1 MATGN
6 GSTTLPILSEKHFQ
20 AGAAPANVEDL
31 VAYCDA
37 HDLVAIATE
46 NHDVVVYR
54 INGQPAFTIRRHNGD
69 AEVTALKWKW
79 DGSALAIGWNDGS
92 FALHS
97 GENGRLLSQG
107 SVRGNG
113 KEKGWK
119 LDLAPDF
126 GYDDDDEEGGPV
138 AARFSWMKHSSF
150 GEPHTS
156 LGGGTEDESLESLE
170 QLTTTEDWYAS
181 VASDGDESNATL
193 QAKRQDGHSAV
204 SALVKTV
211 SDLDPTIIMPKLS
224 AIPAHGLRAGPDG
237 NKFASQAAVDAVF
250 ESQSKTGNEGVNI
263 LLVCVSDGRILVLQD
278 DEVEIGSIRTGS
290 GKPVACSSLAASST
304 HAIFSTAGEG
314 LSAGLADIPI
324 SALSSPLLHAVALN
338 TKRIN
343 NLLPYVTH
351 TIRCIQHD
359 FTTGLNFP
367 TRLLNNANME
377 LAEKQEEGDIV
388 SNLFHLAMTTEFTDT
403 MKEWLVDI
411 VKETNH
417 KRWDQAI
424 NTMYTNIHNHI
435 FVNLL
440 PALDRLGIAASALRG
455 HARWH
460 EGTNKFDA
468 PPALFSNILSGVD
481 ALRLIV
487 KKVLLT
493 VMTEHRQ
500 FRAFSK
506 WLRVMIDVGVAGP
519 GTKGAAETEEREVPN
534 LDFPLI
540 LAYIKDTLSGSSLAA
555 YVNQPEGLRGEV
567 SSSKELFAKSELN
580 AVGYEKT
587 AAALESVAGGSLGT
601 QEPALNMPC
610 TAVYLSAHVR
620 QMDEQVT
627 KWQGRVLTE
636 PESVPLEGASH
647 STRLLDTAMKTN
659 NAASTLPCTV
669 ETLEMDGENPQQVVL
684 RTIDREHSDHSEEK
698 AKMLSPAF
706 IDFPAMEVID
716 AKFYANDILALVRD
730 DENGYLI
737 IQADQQR
744 QVRIAIPSS
753 DGFVPEHLIIG
764 GRPGKMVCLVFSN
777 GGLEWKALDLDTQVS
792 VAMAEEEEG
801 DDFDMSGMD

>member
-1 MATGN
+1 MEEDLL
-6 GSTTLPILSEKHFQ
+6 SLPILSEKHFQ
-20 AGAAPANVEDL
+20 AGATPANVKDL

-54 INGQPAFTIRRHNGD
+54 INGQPAFTIKRHNGD
-69 AEVTALKWKW
+69 ADVTALKWKW

-113 KEKGWK
+113 KGKGWK

-126 GYDDDDEEGGPV
+126 GYDDDDEEKGP
-138 AARFSWMKHSSF
+138 AAVRFSWMKHSSF
-150 GEPHTS
+150 GESHKS
-156 LGGGTEDESLESLE
+156 LGRGTEDEPLESLE

-181 VASDGDESNATL
+181 VASDGDENNATL
-193 QAKRQDGHSAV
+193 QAKRQDSHSAV

-278 DEVEIGSIRTGS
+278 DEVEIGSISTGS
-290 GKPVACSSLAASST
+290 GKPVACSSLALSST
-304 HAIFSTAGEG
+304 HAIFSAAEESLAT
-314 LSAGLADIPI
+314 SLADIPI

-377 LAEKQEEGDIV
+377 LAEKQEDGDIV
-388 SNLFHLAMTTEFTDT
+388 SNLFHLAMTTEFNDT

-460 EGTNKFDA
+460 EGTDKFDA

-481 ALRLIV
+481 ALRLIA

-540 LAYIKDTLSGSSLAA
+540 LAYIKDILSGSSLAA
-555 YVNQPEGLRGEV
+555 YVNQLEGLRGEV
-567 SSSKELFAKSELN
+567 SSSKELFAKPELN

-587 AAALESVAGGSLGT
+587 AAALENGAASSVST
-601 QEPALNMPC
+601 QELALNMPC

-627 KWQGRVLTE
+627 KWQSRVLTE

-647 STRLLDTAMKTN
+647 GTKVLDTAMRTN
-659 NAASTLPCTV
+659 TDASIFDCTV
-669 ETLEMDGENPQQVVL
+669 ETLEVDGKNPQQVMV
-684 RTIDREHSDHSEEK
+684 RTIYHENAAPSEKK
-698 AKMLSPAF
+698 AKVASPAF
-706 IDFPAMEVID
+706 IEFSALEVID
-716 AKFYANDILALVRD
+716 AKFCANDILALVRD
-730 DENGYLI
+730 DGNGYFI
-737 IQADQQR
+737 VQANQQR

-753 DGFVPEHLIIG
+753 EGFIPEHLIVG
-764 GRPGKMVCLVFSN
+764 GRRGKMVCLLFGN

-792 VAMAEEEEG
+792 VAKAEEEEG

>member
-1 MATGN
+1 MAG
-6 GSTTLPILSEKHFQ
+6 GFISLPILSEKHFQ
-20 AGAAPANVEDL
+20 AGATPANVKNL

-54 INGQPAFTIRRHNGD
+54 INGQPAFTIKRHNGD
-69 AEVTALKWKW
+69 ADVTALKWKW

-138 AARFSWMKHSSF
+138 AAQFSWMKHSSVNESHKSP
-150 GEPHTS
+150 GY
-156 LGGGTEDESLESLE
+156 GTEDGSLESLE

-181 VASDGDESNATL
+181 VASDGDESGSTL
-193 QAKRQDGHSAV
+193 PAKHQNGRSAV

-250 ESQSKTGNEGVNI
+250 ESQSKAGNNGVNI

-278 DEVEIGSIRTGS
+278 DEVEIGSISTGS
-290 GKPVACSSLAASST
+290 VSPVACTSHALSST
-304 HAIFSTAGEG
+304 HAIFSAPEKSLTT
-314 LSAGLADIPI
+314 SLADVPI

-343 NLLPYVTH
+343 NLLPYLTH

-388 SNLFHLAMTTEFTDT
+388 SNLFHLAMTTEFTET

-460 EGTNKFDA
+460 EGTDKFDA
-468 PPALFSNILSGVD
+468 LPALFSNILSGVD
-481 ALRLIV
+481 ALRLIG

-540 LAYIKDTLSGSSLAA
+540 LAYIKDTLSESSLAA
-555 YVNQPEGLRGEV
+555 YINQLEGLRGEV
-567 SSSKELFAKSELN
+567 SSSKELFAKPELT

-587 AAALESVAGGSLGT
+587 AAALENLDGGSLGT

-627 KWQGRVLTE
+627 KWQGHVLTE

-659 NAASTLPCTV
+659 TDASTLSCTI
-669 ETLEMDGENPQQVVL
+669 ETLEVEGGNLQQVMV
-684 RTIDREHSDHSEEK
+684 RTVYSEK
-698 AKMLSPAF
+698 AGPSEKKANVASPAF
-706 IDFPAMEVID
+706 IEFPALEVID
-716 AKFYANDILALVRD
+716 AKFNANDILALVRD
-730 DENGYLI
+730 DEKGYFI
-737 IQADQQR
+737 VQGNKQGQI
-744 QVRIAIPSS
+744 RIAIPSS
-753 DGFVPEHLIIG
+753 DGFIPEHLFNG
-764 GRPGKMVCLVFSN
+764 GRRGKMVCLLFGN
-777 GGLEWKALDLDTQVS
+777 GGLEWKALDLDAKES
-792 VAMAEEEEG
+792 VGKAEEELA

>member
-1 MATGN
+1 MAG
-6 GSTTLPILSEKHFQ
+6 GFITLPILSEKHFQ
-20 AGAAPANVEDL
+20 AGATPANVKDL

-54 INGQPAFTIRRHNGD
+54 INGQPAFTIKRHNGD

-138 AARFSWMKHSSF
+138 AAQFSWMKHSSV
-150 GEPHTS
+150 GESHKSPGS
-156 LGGGTEDESLESLE
+156 ETEDGSLEILE

-181 VASDGDESNATL
+181 VASDGDESGSTL
-193 QAKRQDGHSAV
+193 PAKHQDGRSVV

-224 AIPAHGLRAGPDG
+224 AVPAHGLRSGPDG

-250 ESQSKTGNEGVNI
+250 ESQSKAGNNGVNI
-263 LLVCVSDGRILVLQD
+263 LLVCVSDGKILVLQD
-278 DEVEIGSIRTGS
+278 DEVEIGSISTGS
-290 GKPVACSSLAASST
+290 VSPVACTSHALSST
-304 HAIFSTAGEG
+304 HAIFSAPEESLTT
-314 LSAGLADIPI
+314 SMADVPI

-343 NLLPYVTH
+343 NLLPYLTH

-377 LAEKQEEGDIV
+377 LGEKQEEGDIV
-388 SNLFHLAMTTEFTDT
+388 SNLFHLAMTTEFTET

-424 NTMYTNIHNHI
+424 NTMYTNIHNHM

-460 EGTNKFDA
+460 EGTDKFDA

-481 ALRLIV
+481 ALRLIG

-540 LAYIKDTLSGSSLAA
+540 LAYIKDTLSESSLAA
-555 YVNQPEGLRGEV
+555 YINQLEGLRGEV
-567 SSSKELFAKSELN
+567 SSSKELFANPELT

-587 AAALESVAGGSLGT
+587 AAALESLDGGSLGT

-636 PESVPLEGASH
+636 PESVPLAGASH
-647 STRLLDTAMKTN
+647 STRLLDTAMRTN
-659 NAASTLPCTV
+659 TDTSALSCSI
-669 ETLEMDGENPQQVVL
+669 ETLEVEGENLQQVIV
-684 RTIDREHSDHSEEK
+684 RTVYSDNAAPSEKK
-698 AKMLSPAF
+698 AKVASPAF
-706 IDFPAMEVID
+706 IRFPALEVID

-730 DENGYLI
+730 DENRYFIVQGN
-737 IQADQQR
+737 QQR
-744 QVRIAIPSS
+744 QIRIVIPSS
-753 DGFVPEHLIIG
+753 DGFLPEHLVIG
-764 GRPGKMVCLVFSN
+764 GRRGKMVCLLFGN
-777 GGLEWKALDLDTQVS
+777 GGLEWKALDLDAKEYVGK
-792 VAMAEEEEG
+792 AEEELA

>member
-1 MATGN
+1 MEEDFM
-6 GSTTLPILSEKHFQ
+6 TLPILSEKHFQ
-20 AGAAPANVEDL
+20 GGATPANVKDL

-54 INGQPAFTIRRHNGD
+54 INGQPAFTIKRHNGD

-113 KEKGWK
+113 KDKGWK

-138 AARFSWMKHSSF
+138 AARFSWMKHYAA
-150 GEPHTS
+150 GESHKS
-156 LGGGTEDESLESLE
+156 LDHGAEDGSLESLE
-170 QLTTTEDWYAS
+170 QLTTTENWYAS
-181 VASDGDESNATL
+181 VSSDGDENNATL
-193 QAKRQDGHSAV
+193 QAKRQDSQSAV

-211 SDLDPTIIMPKLS
+211 SDLDPTVIMPKLS

-250 ESQSKTGNEGVNI
+250 ESQSKAGNDGVNI

-278 DEVEIGSIRTGS
+278 DEVEIGSINTGS
-290 GKPVACSSLAASST
+290 GKPVACSSLALGST
-304 HAIFSTAGEG
+304 HAIVSTAEEG
-314 LSAGLADIPI
+314 LTTSLADIPT
-324 SALSSPLLHAVALN
+324 SALSSPLFHAVALS

-343 NLLPYVTH
+343 NLLPYVCH

-424 NTMYTNIHNHI
+424 NTMYANIHNHI

-460 EGTNKFDA
+460 EGTDKFDA

-481 ALRLIV
+481 ALRLIA
-487 KKVLLT
+487 KKALLT

-540 LAYIKDTLSGSSLAA
+540 LAYIKDILSGSSLAA
-555 YVNQPEGLRGEV
+555 FVNQPEGLRGEV
-567 SSSKELFAKSELN
+567 SSSKELFAKPELN
-580 AVGYEKT
+580 AVGYDKT
-587 AAALESVAGGSLGT
+587 AAALESLAGGSLGT

-627 KWQGRVLTE
+627 KWQGRVLRE
-636 PESVPLEGASH
+636 PESVPLHGASH
-647 STRLLDTAMKTN
+647 STRLLDTVMRTDTN
-659 NAASTLPCTV
+659 SPSLSCMI
-669 ETLEMDGENPQQVVL
+669 ETLEVEGENPQQVMV
-684 RTIDREHSDHSEEK
+684 RTISSGHIDPSKKK
-698 AKMLSPAF
+698 AKTLSPAF
-706 IDFPAMEVID
+706 IQFSAMEVLD
-716 AKFYANDILALVRD
+716 AKFYANEILALVRD
-730 DENGYLI
+730 DENGYYI
-737 IQADQQR
+737 IQANQER

-753 DGFVPEHLIIG
+753 DGFIPEHLVIG
-764 GRPGKMVCLVFSN
+764 GRRGKMVCLLFGN
-777 GGLEWKALDLDTQVS
+777 GGLEWKALDLETEAS
-792 VAMAEEEEG
+792 VEKAEEDVV
-801 DDFDMSGMD
+801 DDFVMSGMD